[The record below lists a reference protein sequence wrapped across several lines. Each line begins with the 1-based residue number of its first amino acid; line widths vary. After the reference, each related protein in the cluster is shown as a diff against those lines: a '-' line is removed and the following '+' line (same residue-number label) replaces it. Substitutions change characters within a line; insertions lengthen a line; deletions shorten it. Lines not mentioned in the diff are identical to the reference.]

1 MHLNLK
7 ALGFTIVLYLVYLL
21 VVFLTNKFYTPR
33 AANDI
38 TGPPFLVMIVGVLV
52 ILLFFFRSIYLAY
65 SGDSSYWSV
74 VILHVILIFVLVYRF
89 AF

>member
-7 ALGFTIVLYLVYLL
+7 ALGLTIVLYLVYLL

-38 TGPPFLVMIVGVLV
+38 TGPPFLVMIVGALV